1 MLLLHPTSAKQTSL
15 STWYHV
21 YMKHILAA
29 GLLVVCAPLV
39 AGLSMASVIAM
50 DSTIGLQAVVW
61 TGDINLMLAL
71 VFWGI
76 ITFGSISWWG
86 RRWVEQGARRLAHA
100 IQAGTL
106 YAIVIVSA
114 PVALPTLHTMFI
126 EVNQDALLHEAV
138 ITLVACAALL
148 GVVVNG
154 AVLLSRR
161 KA

>member
-1 MLLLHPTSAKQTSL
+1 MLS
-15 STWYHV
+15 
-21 YMKHILAA
+21 
-29 GLLVVCAPLV
+29 VV
-39 AGLSMASVIAM
+39 AM
-50 DSTIGLQAVVW
+50 DATIGLQAVVW
-61 TGDINLMLAL
+61 MGDINLAVAML
-71 VFWGI
+71 FWGI

-86 RRWVEQGARRLAHA
+86 SRWVEQRARGPAHA

-114 PVALPTLHTMFI
+114 LVALPTLHTMFI
-126 EVNQDALLHEAV
+126 EVSPDALLYEAV

-154 AVLLSRR
+154 VVLLSRR

>member
-1 MLLLHPTSAKQTSL
+1 
-15 STWYHV
+15 
-21 YMKHILAA
+21 MKHILVA
-29 GLLVVCAPLV
+29 GLLVIVVPLV
-39 AGLSMASVIAM
+39 AGLSMLSVVAM
-50 DSTIGLQAVVW
+50 DATIGLQTVVW

-71 VFWGI
+71 VSWGI

-86 RRWVEQGARRLAHA
+86 RRWVEQGARGLAHA

-106 YAIVIVSA
+106 YAIALVSA

-126 EVNQDALLHEAV
+126 EVSQDVLLYEAV

-154 AVLLSRR
+154 VVLLSRR